1 VAAYILSM
9 VAGSVPALY
18 YLKRLMPALADR
30 KAPATY
36 GAREALGASG
46 PMMAARI
53 TGYANSWGMVWAL
66 GHFAPAREVGIYNA
80 ASRTAALSGLVLL
93 AFDGI
98 LSPVISNLYRRSSM
112 DHLNRLYV
120 DGSRWIFTGSLAI
133 FLPTALLSKELLS
146 KDVLAVFGNE
156 SSSPGGWQWS

>member
-1 VAAYILSM
+1 
-9 VAGSVPALY
+9 
-18 YLKRLMPALADR
+18 
-30 KAPATY
+30 
-36 GAREALGASG
+36 
-46 PMMAARI
+46 
-53 TGYANSWGMVWAL
+53 
-66 GHFAPAREVGIYNA
+66 
-80 ASRTAALSGLVLL
+80 
-93 AFDGI
+93 
-98 LSPVISNLYRRSSM
+98 VISNLYRRSSM

>member
-1 VAAYILSM
+1 MI
-9 VAGSVPALY
+9 AGSVLALY
-18 YLKRLMPALADR
+18 YLRRLMPGLADR

-36 GAREALGASG
+36 EARGVLGASG

-53 TGYANSWGMVWAL
+53 TGCANSWGMVWAL
-66 GHFAPAREVGIYNA
+66 GLFALAREVGIYNA

-133 FLPTALLSKELLS
+133 FLPAALLS
-146 KDVLAVFGNE
+146 KDVLAVSAMG
-156 SSSPGGWQWS
+156 SSPGGWQW